1 MSFFFTDAVYRIR
14 YTVYGAAYTRPVKG
28 EKMNEKKIKLVV
40 KSSKCDYY
48 REGDEICLEGA
59 LIQKE
64 KSANLCLTALS
75 AIFPFVYAAR
85 KGVTK
90 EQMGF
95 EELTFQCP
103 DGPERVM
110 FSIECDE

>member
-1 MSFFFTDAVYRIR
+1 MMKGAEMDA
-14 YTVYGAAYTRPVKG
+14 
-28 EKMNEKKIKLVV
+28 KKIKLVV

-48 REGDEICLEGA
+48 REGDEIHLDGA

-103 DGPERVM
+103 DCPERVM
-110 FSIECDE
+110 FSIEDDE